1 MITDKAKKQLEAM
14 KSTIPAGA
22 VMARDII
29 PDSPALKALE
39 EVVHISTPS
48 PESTDRVV
56 KAVAA
61 LGGVERVIA
70 LGQVLN
76 AQEAAKKNP
85 VERKY
90 EDIPPRHIT
99 LKDME
104 GILRN
109 TLRVGARPSCRR
121 CNGRGVY
128 GYKAG
133 TNIPILC
140 SCARITGVLQ

>member
-1 MITDKAKKQLEAM
+1 MMTDKEKKSLEAM
-14 KSTIPAGA
+14 KSTLPAGV

-29 PDSPALKALE
+29 PNSPALKALE
-39 EVVHISTPS
+39 EVTHVGPPQSN
-48 PESTDRVV
+48 ETDKVV

-61 LGGVERVIA
+61 LGGVDRVVA
-70 LGQVLN
+70 LGHVLN
-76 AQEAAKKNP
+76 AQEEAKRNP
-85 VERKY
+85 IERKY

-99 LKDME
+99 PKDME

-109 TLRVGARPSCRR
+109 NLRVGARPSCKR
-121 CNGRGVY
+121 CNGRGIY